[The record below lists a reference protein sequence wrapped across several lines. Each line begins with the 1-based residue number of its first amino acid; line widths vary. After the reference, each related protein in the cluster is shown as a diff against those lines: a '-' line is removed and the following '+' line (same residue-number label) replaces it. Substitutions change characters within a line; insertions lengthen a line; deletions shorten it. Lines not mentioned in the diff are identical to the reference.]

1 MKVLVYGAGVL
12 GSLYAARLKESG
24 HDVTVL
30 ARGKRFDEIEER
42 GIVLEHAL
50 KGARSATPVAVT
62 TELMPDDRYDL
73 VLVVMRRDQVADVL
87 PALAA
92 NKESALFV
100 FMVNNPL
107 GYDEWLRAVGRDR
120 LLVGFAGA
128 GGTRADGVV
137 RYHVVSPLLQ
147 PTTFGEPEGGVS
159 ERVASLARVFK
170 EAGFPTAV
178 CPDMAAWQKT
188 HVAWVSPLA
197 NGLYMAG
204 GSGERMARRP
214 DIMRLTVRA
223 IREGYAVLRALGVP
237 VTPGKLRSFEWIP
250 LPILVTVL
258 RVWALTKHF
267 DTIATRHTLAAF
279 DEMAMVS
286 TDFQSLARS
295 TAVSTPALDTLH
307 SGLAGWKGDATP
319 RLDVERRAGD
329 QGRTP
334 LAS

>member
-12 GSLYAARLKESG
+12 GSLYAARLQESG

-30 ARGKRFDEIEER
+30 ARGRRFDEIEAQ

-50 KGARSATPVAVT
+50 NGTRSVTRVAVT
-62 TELMPDDRYDL
+62 RELKPDDGYDL
-73 VLVVMRRDQVADVL
+73 VLVVMRRNQVADVL

-92 NKESALFV
+92 NKKSALVV

-107 GYDEWLRAVGRDR
+107 GYSRWLQAVGPDR
-120 LLVGFAGA
+120 LMVGFAGA
-128 GGTRADGVV
+128 GGTRVDGVV

-147 PTTFGEPEGGVS
+147 PTTFGEPEGVVT
-159 ERVASLARVFK
+159 ERVESLARVFK

-204 GSGERMARRP
+204 GSGAKMASRP
-214 DIMRLTVRA
+214 DVVRLMVRA
-223 IREGYAVLRALGVP
+223 IREGFAVLRALG
-237 VTPGKLRSFEWIP
+237 TPITPAKLRAFEWIP

-258 RVWALTKHF
+258 RAWARTKHF
-267 DTIATRHTLAAF
+267 DTVATRHTLAAF
-279 DEMAMVS
+279 DEMETVS

-295 TAVSTPALDTLH
+295 TTVSTPALDTLH
-307 SGLAGWKGDATP
+307 VSLAEWT
-319 RLDVERRAGD
+319 R
-329 QGRTP
+329 
-334 LAS
+334 